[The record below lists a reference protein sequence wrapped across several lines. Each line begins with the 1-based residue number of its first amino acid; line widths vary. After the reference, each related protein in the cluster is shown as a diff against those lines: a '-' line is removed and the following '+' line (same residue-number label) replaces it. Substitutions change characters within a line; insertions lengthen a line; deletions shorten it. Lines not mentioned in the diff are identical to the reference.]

1 MSTTSNTHAP
11 ATLAAAEARRR
22 RPRLPRL
29 GLAGWIGCLIL
40 LGWLLAAI
48 LGPILINPDATAS
61 GEIQVFGPLSAQH
74 WLGTDYMG
82 RDMLARVL
90 LGARYTVCL
99 ALVSTLCASG
109 IGITL
114 ALLA

>member
-1 MSTTSNTHAP
+1 MSTTTNTTPLASATGVSPAAP
-11 ATLAAAEARRR
+11 GTTDKGCGRPR
-22 RPRLPRL
+22 RPRL
-29 GLAGWIGCLIL
+29 GISGWIGCVIL

-48 LGPILINPDATAS
+48 FGPILINPDAAAS
-61 GEIQVFGPLSAQH
+61 GEFQVFGPVSAHH
-74 WLGTDYMG
+74 WLGTDYLG

-109 IGITL
+109 
-114 ALLA
+114 

>member
-1 MSTTSNTHAP
+1 MSPTSNTQAP
-11 ATLAAAEARRR
+11 ATLGTAEMRRR
-22 RPRLPRL
+22 HTRLPRL
-29 GLAGWIGCLIL
+29 GLTGWIGCLIL

-48 LGPILINPDATAS
+48 LGPILINPDAAAS
-61 GEIQVFGPLSAQH
+61 GELQVFGPISAHH

-109 IGITL
+109 
-114 ALLA
+114 

>member
-1 MSTTSNTHAP
+1 A
-11 ATLAAAEARRR
+11 
-22 RPRLPRL
+22 
-29 GLAGWIGCLIL
+29 
-40 LGWLLAAI
+40 
-48 LGPILINPDATAS
+48 AS
-61 GEIQVFGPLSAQH
+61 GELQVFAPVSAQH

-114 ALLA
+114 ALLATVSGRWIDACLSRGLDTLTAIPSK